1 VATEAYSVYLPRMNG
16 LRPAPLD
23 ADYAHLV
30 AAAEVWVAVVDDRV
44 AGFLVLIVA
53 DDHLLLENVAVR
65 PAEQGHGIGRR
76 LLTLAEDRADDVGRG
91 VIRLYTHVSMVEN
104 QRLYERAGYV
114 ETGRRGEH
122 GLMRVFYEKQL
133 VG

>member
-1 VATEAYSVYLPRMNG
+1 LDG
-16 LRPAPLD
+16 LRPGPLD
-23 ADYAHLV
+23 ADYAQLV
-30 AAAEVWVAVVDDRV
+30 AAAEVWVADVGDQV
-44 AGFLVLIVA
+44 AGFLVLVVA
-53 DDHLLLENVAVR
+53 EDHLLLENVAVR

-76 LLTLAEDRADDVGRG
+76 LLTLAEDRAHDVGRG

-114 ETGRRGEH
+114 ETDRRGEH

-133 VG
+133 AG